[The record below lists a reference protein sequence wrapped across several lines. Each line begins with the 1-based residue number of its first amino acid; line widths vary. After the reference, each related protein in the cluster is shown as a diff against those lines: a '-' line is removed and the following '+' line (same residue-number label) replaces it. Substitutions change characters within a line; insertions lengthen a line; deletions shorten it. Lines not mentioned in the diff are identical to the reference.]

1 MPERM
6 KNLETPKIE
15 SCPQEKAIFQL
26 AAVQSDV
33 PWREPWLPHYW
44 SMADDD
50 TLLQLCLFIWTFCSI
65 QYTKAI
71 QK

>member
-15 SCPQEKAIFQL
+15 TCQQVKAIFQL

-33 PWREPWLPHYW
+33 P
-44 SMADDD
+44 
-50 TLLQLCLFIWTFCSI
+50 
-65 QYTKAI
+65 
-71 QK
+71 